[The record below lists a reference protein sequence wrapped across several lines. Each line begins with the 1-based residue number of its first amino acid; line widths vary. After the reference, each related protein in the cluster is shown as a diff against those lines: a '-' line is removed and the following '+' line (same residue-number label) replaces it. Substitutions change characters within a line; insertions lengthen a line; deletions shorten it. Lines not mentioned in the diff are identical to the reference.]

1 MAQGAFVVSPDP
13 PSDSQARRIMFHVA
27 PGLDGPVPDDQL
39 ALQDS
44 IDRSLVVL
52 ESLFPP
58 GNPRYFDYFRP
69 LLSLAQAGL
78 VGPHAQPELG
88 RRALAQLQ
96 DQVVAAEGAIVKNRY
111 MKQLGFRALL
121 IALPATAAALALRAF
136 SVLPSVEAF
145 LYVWAA
151 AMAGVWL
158 SFGSRKTVLGFF
170 DLHILEEDRLE
181 PTLRLV
187 FAGLLA
193 LLAGLLFSTK
203 MATLT
208 VGQLDFSEFE
218 SDARLALL
226 LGAFAGLSE
235 KLLSQSVAKKAADML
250 SF

>member
-1 MAQGAFVVSPDP
+1 MAQGAFIVSPHPPEDP
-13 PSDSQARRIMFHVA
+13 EPRGIMFRLM
-27 PGLDGPVPDDQL
+27 PGFDGPVPDDQL
-39 ALQDS
+39 ALQDAV
-44 IDRSLVVL
+44 DRALVVL
-52 ESLFPP
+52 EALFPH
-58 GNPRYFDYFRP
+58 RSSRFIQYYRP

-96 DQVVAAEGAIVKNRY
+96 DQVVAAEGANVKNRY
-111 MKQLGFRALL
+111 MKQLGLR
-121 IALPATAAALALRAF
+121 ALALG
-136 SVLPSVEAF
+136 LPALVAALTLRCFGLLPGIEAF

-187 FAGLLA
+187 FAGFLA
-193 LLAGLLFSTK
+193 IIVGLLFSAK
-203 MATLT
+203 MAT
-208 VGQLDFSEFE
+208 VSIGELDLSGFE
-218 SDARLALL
+218 SDVRLALL
-226 LGAFAGLSE
+226 LGVGAGLSE
-235 KLLSQSVAKKAADML
+235 KLLSQSVAKRAADMM